1 MSSHDEENKQMTAPL
16 RKPSPRFDSDGVDD
30 ICAFLTDFSLEVTR
44 PKLADLEAIRDNAG
58 AGIRVY
64 VSAIPTRPSAELVEQ
79 SAMTR
84 KVGLEP
90 IPHIAVR
97 NYTGRQ
103 ELSDLVGRQSAEAGV
118 KQVLVISG
126 DRGDTVGPFTAS
138 LEIIESGILQQH
150 GITHVSIAGHPDGHP
165 VVADDVMHRALL
177 AKVEAAAQ
185 SGLTADVVTQ
195 FSFDA
200 GRIMR
205 WAMKMRDL
213 GIEVPIRIGLAG
225 PTNLTTLLKYAQRCG
240 VKASIGGITKHA
252 GLVKNLFGVSAPDSI
267 VRTLAGENATGA
279 LGSVA
284 VHYFSFGGAAAT
296 SKWAAHA
303 AQGRITLEGD
313 GFSVEP

>member
-1 MSSHDEENKQMTAPL
+1 MALPL
-16 RKPSPRFDSDGVDD
+16 RKPPPRFESDTVDD
-30 ICAFLTDFSLEVTR
+30 VCTFLRDFSLEVTR
-44 PKLADLEAIRDNAG
+44 PKLADLQAIRDFAG

-84 KVGLEP
+84 QCGLEP
-90 IPHIAVR
+90 VPHIAVR
-97 NYTGRQ
+97 NYASRD
-103 ELSDLVGRQSAEAGV
+103 ELSGLIGRLSAEAGV
-118 KQVLVISG
+118 RHVLVISG
-126 DRGDTVGPFTAS
+126 DRPDAAGPFTSS

-165 VVADDVMHRALL
+165 VVSGDVMQRALL
-177 AKVEAAAQ
+177 AKVEAAEQ
-185 SGLTADVVTQ
+185 SGLAVDIVTQ
-195 FSFDA
+195 FGFDA
-200 GRIMR
+200 SGITR
-205 WAMKMRDL
+205 WVMKIRDL
-213 GIEVPIRIGLAG
+213 GIETPVRIGLAG

-252 GLVKNLFGVSAPDSI
+252 GLVKNLFGVSAPDAI
-267 VRTLAGENATGA
+267 VRALASENASGA
-279 LGSVA
+279 LGNAA
-284 VHYFSFGGAAAT
+284 VHFFSFGGVAAT